1 MPAFGISSLR
11 MIVFPILGVIDFF
24 FLIGA
29 YSILRILKIEV
40 NWVTRTIGTLIM
52 VASVIFCLFL
62 LIPNHFARIHI
73 FGNLLGVIAFL
84 IAVYS
89 ASQWTMR
96 HWYVRIKKHTT
107 ALLAKGSRD
116 ILLFLRKHHIFFGWI
131 VTLATL
137 AHMVYYLP
145 AIFQFQQYKI
155 VTGFIALGALTLL
168 VLLGMWIWLQTA
180 IRKQRMPKVVQTI
193 HSALT
198 IIFLV
203 VLVLH
208 M

>member
-1 MPAFGISSLR
+1 
-11 MIVFPILGVIDFF
+11 
-24 FLIGA
+24 
-29 YSILRILKIEV
+29 
-40 NWVTRTIGTLIM
+40 M
-52 VASVIFCLFL
+52 VASVVFCLFL
-62 LIPNHFARIHI
+62 LIPNHFTRIHV

-96 HWYVRIKKHTT
+96 HWYVRVKKHTV

-116 ILLFLRKHHIFFGWI
+116 ILLFLRKHHMFFGWV
-131 VTLATL
+131 VTLTTL

-145 AIFQFQQYKI
+145 VMFQFQQYKI
-155 VTGFIALGALTLL
+155 VTGFIALGALALL

-180 IRKQRMPKVVQTI
+180 IRKKRMPKVVQTI

-198 IIFLV
+198 IVFLV